1 MAGDVPRAPIGVI
14 LHSGRSGSEALLE
27 RFATALRD
35 QGVAVGGLIQRSEP
49 LPNGHSRMELVDIVG
64 GQRYLI
70 SQDLGPG
77 SSSCCLDPRGL
88 AEASEVLRR
97 EIARNPALMIVNKFA
112 GSESEGKGLLMDMF
126 DAVAHGIPVLTCVS
140 QRYKAQWDLLTG
152 GAGTMLAPEDA
163 SLWAW
168 WSSIQ

>member
-1 MAGDVPRAPIGVI
+1 MAQEAQVSPIGVI

-27 RFATALRD
+27 RFATGLRE
-35 QGVAVGGLIQRSEP
+35 QGVTVGGLIQRSVP
-49 LPNGHSRMELVDIVG
+49 LPNGHSRMELVDLISG
-64 GQRYLI
+64 RRYLI

-97 EIARNPALMIVNKFA
+97 EIARRPALLVVNKFA
-112 GSESEGKGLLMDMF
+112 GAESEGKGLLTDMF
-126 DAVAHGIPVLTCVS
+126 DAVDHGIPVLTCLS

-152 GAGTMLAPEDA
+152 GAGTMLAPDDA
-163 SLWAW
+163 SLRAW

>member
-1 MAGDVPRAPIGVI
+1 MTGETQGAPIGVI
-14 LHSGRSGSEALLE
+14 LHAGRSGSEALLE

-35 QGVAVGGLIQRSEP
+35 QGVAVGGLIQRSEA
-49 LPNGHSRMELVDIVG
+49 LPNGHSRMELVDLIG
-64 GQRYLI
+64 GSRYNI

-77 SSSCCLDPRGL
+77 SQSCCLDPQGL

-97 EIARNPALMIVNKFA
+97 EIARRPALLVINKFA
-112 GSESEGKGLLMDMF
+112 GMESEGKGLLMDMF

-140 QRYKAQWDLLTG
+140 QRYKAQWDRLTG
-152 GAGTMLAPEDA
+152 GAGTMLPPEEPA
-163 SLWAW
+163 LWSW